1 MFVHSESES
10 APHAA
15 LVSAVKDSRWRGRED
30 GLKDGFEEGYMRG
43 RAKAIIETPRA
54 SFPIRQL
61 NVLYVS
67 SGKGYPY
74 SPIDEAIIATLQTL
88 VNRVSVAEPGQDVAG
103 MAAGLSL
110 DLVLVL
116 DGMDLPV
123 EHIDA
128 LRAKGI
134 RTAIWLTDDPYYTD
148 MTVRTAPHYDYVF
161 TLERNCLDF
170 YRSAGCRNVYYL
182 PFAAYVEHYRPT
194 LTRSPIRRGISFI
207 GTAYWNRVQFLQP
220 IIGGLMEKGLTIN
233 GIWWDRLP
241 EYSSYP
247 NQIEIGKWMGPGETA
262 EAYSGSKIVLNLHRS
277 PHDVSVNNNAIGLTA
292 ASPNPRTF
300 EISACGTLQLAD
312 VRDDLS
318 SFYTPGQEIET
329 FSSPD
334 ELYEKVTYYL
344 THETERR
351 EIALRALERTY
362 RQHTYTHR
370 LHEML
375 GYIFG

>member
-10 APHAA
+10 VPHT
-15 LVSAVKDSRWRGRED
+15 LEGEVYDSRWKGREA
-30 GLKDGFEEGYMRG
+30 GLKDGFDEGYLRG
-43 RAKAIIETPRA
+43 RAKAIMEAPHT
-54 SFPIRQL
+54 SFPIRPL

-67 SGKGYPY
+67 SGKGFPY
-74 SPIDEAIIATLQTL
+74 SPIDEAIIATLHTL
-88 VNRVSVAEPGQDVAG
+88 ATGVSVAEPGQPVSELAVNVS
-103 MAAGLSL
+103 A

-116 DGMDLPV
+116 DGMELPV
-123 EHIDA
+123 EEVDA
-128 LRAKGI
+128 IRAKGI

-170 YRSAGCRNVYYL
+170 YRSAGCANVHYL
-182 PFAAYVEHYRPT
+182 PFAAYVQHYRPT
-194 LTRSPIRRGISFI
+194 LTRSPVRREISFI
-207 GTAYWNRVQFLQP
+207 GSAYWNRVQFLQP
-220 IIGGLMEKGLTIN
+220 IIGGLIDKGLMIN

-241 EYSSYP
+241 EYASYP
-247 NQIEIGKWMGPGETA
+247 DRIEIGKWMGPGETA
-262 EAYSGSKIVLNLHRS
+262 EVYSGSKIVLNLHRS
-277 PHDVSVNNNAIGLTA
+277 PHDASVNNNTIGLTA

-300 EISACGTLQLAD
+300 EISACATLQIAD

-318 SFYTPGQEIET
+318 NFYTPGQEIVT
-329 FSSPD
+329 FSSPN
-334 ELYEKVTYYL
+334 ELLEKVNYYL

-362 RQHTYTHR
+362 REHTYSHR

-375 GYIFG
+375 SRIFG